1 MQVFTPS
8 PPLNQ
13 GGDPLSSH
21 TAARDLAWASDRL
34 IGS

>member
-1 MQVFTPS
+1 MPVSTPE

-21 TAARDLAWASDRL
+21 HAARDLAWANDRL
-34 IGS
+34 IGR